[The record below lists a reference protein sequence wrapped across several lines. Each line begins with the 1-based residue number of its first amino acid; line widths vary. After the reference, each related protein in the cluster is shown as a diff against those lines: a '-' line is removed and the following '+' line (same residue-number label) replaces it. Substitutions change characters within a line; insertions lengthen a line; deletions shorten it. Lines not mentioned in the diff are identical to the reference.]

1 MNYFLK
7 NIILSSIFIS
17 LVSFSIFPQSAGA
30 QVVGAGGN
38 AQGGFNIQGLGAV
51 AASCIDLPG
60 LISDGIGA
68 IGNAL
73 GFGIDPTD
81 PTSAVGAVNDA
92 MSVPTKDSQT
102 RTNTKNTEKEVNAN
116 NKKEQ
121 CLDAIARY
129 AVLKVIDKI
138 TLMTVEWIN
147 SGFQGNPFY
156 PEDRPNFF
164 EQIAK
169 DEVTSFTGWFSI
181 NPADYPFG
189 QIISETILLTVQN
202 RLQDNLKFS
211 LNQVLQHNNQYASY
225 SNFQARFSV
234 GGWAGYTAF
243 AQPNNNV
250 FGNYLMAN
258 NHLARQTAGTNINIT
273 KNFQQE
279 LNEGAGF
286 LNQRECAKTALN
298 DSNYT
303 AGDEYIDPTNAL
315 YLGNYPLVP
324 AGQVMPASIYQGLPQ
339 AVIDYLVGIFGP
351 MPLSQSDSIAQ
362 AGEYNFIVQR
372 STCVQWKTVTP
383 GRLLAEQTT
392 QVLGSPLRN
401 LELGD
406 ELNENLGLI
415 FDALAAQ
422 LFQSVAGGVRS
433 LYRTDGVYSS
443 NPNDPNYNAVWAQ
456 NNDSNFGSNSQQTSV
471 ITAVNGSGTATDP
484 GIVSIQQNYMLQA
497 GVAMQSLNTLIRDI
511 QTLDYCV
518 PGPNPQWYENGS
530 INLQNSIASILP
542 GQTAAYYGDR
552 VQEFT
557 GVNVPDSAVPNY
569 EQFVAFIN
577 FILGKYRDAVFA
589 EYPLLGTP
597 PAVRP
602 AATNLY
608 LQIEEYTN
616 RMTNLQSQING
627 LTSVMPQ
634 LQLIQSQLAALT
646 PAQQADTNSPEMQ
659 TISSLLAQVSNQGV
673 LVNQGQYNQ
682 LQQDIINYNSQVF
695 AVNNY
700 INQCIQEVNNN
711 NYPGLNE
718 RVVYPYPSI
727 SQNPSFGQI
736 PGPGPNPNYF
746 MNNISFGDDTGQ
758 IDLSNFNG
766 QNLNI
771 PTVNTQTF
779 ANRLQS
785 LF

>member
-1 MNYFLK
+1 MNYFIK
-7 NIILSSIFIS
+7 NIILSSLLIS
-17 LVSFSIFPQSAGA
+17 LVSFSTFPQNAKA
-30 QVVGAGGN
+30 QVGSVGN
-38 AQGGFNIQGLGAV
+38 AQGGFNIQGIGAV
-51 AASCIDLPG
+51 AASCVDLPG
-60 LISDGIGA
+60 LISEGIGA

-73 GFGIDPTD
+73 GFGGGAAGAATAATD
-81 PTSAVGAVNDA
+81 PMA
-92 MSVPTKDSQT
+92 VPTKDFGT
-102 RTNTKNTEKEVNAN
+102 RANTLATEKEVNAN

-169 DEVTSFTGWFSI
+169 EEVTSFTGWFST
-181 NPADYPFG
+181 NPENYPFG
-189 QIISETILLTVQN
+189 QIISEAILLTVQN
-202 RLQDNLKFS
+202 RLQDNLRFS

-258 NHLARQTAGTNINIT
+258 NFLARQTAGTNINIT

-279 LNEGAGF
+279 LNEGGGF
-286 LNQRECAKTALN
+286 LNQRECARTGLG

-303 AGDEYIDPTNAL
+303 AGDDYIDPTNAL
-315 YLGNYPLVP
+315 YLGNYPLIP
-324 AGQVMPASIYQGLPQ
+324 PGQTMTQSLYEGLPQ
-339 AVIDYLVGIFGP
+339 AVRDYLDT
-351 MPLSQSDSIAQ
+351 QSGTDAQ
-362 AGEYNFIVQR
+362 AQEYNFIVQR

-383 GRLLAEQTT
+383 GGLLAAQTT

-433 LYRTDGVYSS
+433 LYRTDGQYSS

-456 NNDSNFGSNSQQTSV
+456 NNDSSFGSNSQQTSV

-557 GVNVPDSAVPNY
+557 GVNVPDSAVPSY

-577 FILGKYRDAVFA
+577 FTLGKYRDAVFA

-602 AATNLY
+602 VATNLY
-608 LQIEEYTN
+608 LQIEEYTS

-673 LVNQGQYNQ
+673 LVNQGQFNQ

-718 RVVYPYPSI
+718 RVNYPYPSI

-766 QNLNI
+766 LNLNI